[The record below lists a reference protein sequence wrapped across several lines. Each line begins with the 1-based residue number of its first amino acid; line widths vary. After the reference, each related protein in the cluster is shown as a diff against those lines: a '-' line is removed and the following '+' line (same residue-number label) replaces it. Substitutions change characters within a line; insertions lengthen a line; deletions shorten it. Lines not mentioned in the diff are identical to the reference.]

1 MIRFTHLIHG
11 EGPVSSPAAAHSAL
25 AFTKERR
32 GPVVF
37 WNITARCNLSC
48 THCYIRSGP
57 GRQRED
63 ELTTDEATALI
74 DDLAAAGVPLLL
86 FSGGEPLVRE
96 DFWDLAAHARK
107 RGLSAA
113 LSTNGTLITPDVAR
127 RLRDIGIGYA
137 GISLDG
143 ATAATHDAFRRVPG
157 SFNRSVQALRHC
169 IDVGL
174 RCGVRFTVTKR
185 NHDELGR
192 LIALA
197 RKIGVHR
204 FCVYWLVPSGRGSDI
219 HVDLQVGL
227 EEVQAVLDLIY
238 RETIRT
244 DPAAMEFLTVDA
256 PQDGVWLLER
266 LKADAHPAYD
276 RAHNLL
282 ARMGGCSA
290 GRRVANIDHL
300 GNIYPCQFAQ
310 SEEFLVGNIRNRSF
324 SDLWNDT
331 DNEVLAAFRKGGA
344 DPGSPCNTCGEQ
356 EVCGAGCRIRA
367 YARSG
372 DIDAGDPLC
381 HQQERSSRKGNI

>member
-11 EGPVSSPAAAHSAL
+11 EGPVSGPAAAHSAL

-74 DDLAAAGVPLLL
+74 DDLAAADVPLLL

-96 DFWDLAAHARK
+96 DFWDLAAYARK

-113 LSTNGTLITPDVAR
+113 LSTNGTLITPDVAW
-127 RLRDIGIGYA
+127 RLRDVGIGYA

-169 IDVGL
+169 IDAGL

-185 NHDELGR
+185 NNDELER

-204 FCVYWLVPSGRGSDI
+204 FCIYWLVPSGRGSDI
-219 HVDLQVGL
+219 HADLQVGPD
-227 EEVQAVLDLIY
+227 EVRAILDLIY
-238 RETIRT
+238 REAIQT

-256 PQDGVWLLER
+256 PQDGDWLVER

-276 RAHNLL
+276 RAHHLL

-290 GRRVANIDHL
+290 GKRVANIDHL

-310 SEEFLVGNIRNRSF
+310 FEEFLVGNIRNRSF
-324 SDLWNDT
+324 NDLWNDSG
-331 DNEVLAAFRKGGA
+331 NKVLSEFRKDVACPGG
-344 DPGSPCNTCGEQ
+344 PY
-356 EVCGAGCRIRA
+356 GAYDRQKICSLGCRVRA
-367 YARSG
+367 YVQNG
-372 DIDAGDPLC
+372 DIGGGDPLC
-381 HQQERSSRKGNI
+381 LRDDGYRRKGNA